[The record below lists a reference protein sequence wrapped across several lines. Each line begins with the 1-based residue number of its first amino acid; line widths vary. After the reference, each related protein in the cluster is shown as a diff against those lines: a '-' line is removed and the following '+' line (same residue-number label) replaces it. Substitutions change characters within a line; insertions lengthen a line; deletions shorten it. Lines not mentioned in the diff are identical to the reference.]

1 MFWNE
6 FTGDCTSAFAEAVW
20 TFPFLGGVSGTVS
33 VVAFIVLSVVPFLCF
48 HARAPMVRTMRK
60 RALAERYVTEINR
73 NGERCWGGLS
83 VRLPQKYPS
92 RRRTIIPE
100 NSFNSEA

>member
-1 MFWNE
+1 MFWNG
-6 FTGDCTSAFAEAVW
+6 FTCDRTSAFVEAVW

-33 VVAFIVLSVVPFLCF
+33 VVAFIVLSFFPFLCF
-48 HARAPMVRTMRK
+48 HARAPMVRTMRE

-73 NGERCWGGLS
+73 NGERRWGGLS

-92 RRRTIIPE
+92 RRRDHYP
-100 NSFNSEA
+100 